1 MQWILLA
8 ALSLAFALSTVFLTQ
23 KWSNV
28 RRTRR
33 ASVILVLIC
42 FLLNAAGTVV
52 IEGIYKAGRPT
63 FFYHLHSPGTVTL
76 KFFISGCALAAIS
89 ACVLIDLF
97 ERKIQKKQPTA
108 HYYWTFSRIATFS
121 LLIAS
126 ILELG
131 LFNMRHYELIGSEK
145 PGIVFERGSYWAQG
159 FYFNRASQKFTSY
172 PNNTYNVTIYPG
184 QVKVR
189 NILLNMDSGQPQTRI
204 RVGYTDETFEF
215 PIELQDH
222 ILDIQIPES
231 CSIPLHTVGTTY
243 MFQIQFPDVTPD
255 KSVEFSIPSVAIN
268 QVVPL
273 KISLIRFLLS
283 AAMTLLLFTFWPGSI
298 FYSIRLNLR
307 SFRQRAVIALLIII
321 FCGWFAWTTFS
332 SYTGSSASFTEQ
344 KAKLS
349 QSYQQYNQL
358 VDALLVPRYALLEKP
373 NKDILNAER
382 PYDKTYRDHYNIFYA
397 WDTALY
403 QGAYYVYFGVVPA
416 AMVLLPWKLITGIDM
431 ELDYASLLF
440 CCLGLIGLYGLY
452 ACLISKAFPRTP
464 FLFYLMGF
472 IILASV
478 LNLTWCLRRGL
489 VYELAICS
497 GFCFIVWAVFLTFQ
511 AWNVRRLRNWFLLGG
526 GLAAA
531 LAVGCRPTLLLVSI
545 LFPFLIIRGM
555 KQDGK
560 LLQRQHLWNLLSF
573 LVPYALIGLLLMKY
587 NYERFGSIFE
597 FGIHYQLTEA
607 NESVSWI
614 RTGIWGTTL
623 AILHYLWTPLTI
635 RMDFPF
641 LHLSEIQIPY
651 NGFLLHTKETI
662 GLFSFPIF
670 WLLFLTGKFRKRLQI
685 KGLWTFYILCLMIGF
700 LLCAACSQFSVVTRY
715 MVDFAW
721 LFAIPA
727 ILVLFCVQEQF
738 EEKGLKQY
746 AEGAA
751 VVCMTVGIAIF
762 AAISV
767 TGEDNWF
774 QKINPV
780 YFEQLVYQFEF
791 WK

>member
-8 ALSLAFALSTVFLTQ
+8 ALCLVFALSTVFLTQ
-23 KWSNV
+23 KWINV
-28 RRTRR
+28 RRSRR
-33 ASVILVLIC
+33 TSVFLILIC
-42 FLLNAAGTVV
+42 FVLNALGTVA

-63 FFYHLHSPGTVTL
+63 FFYHLHSPGTVTF
-76 KFFISGCALAAIS
+76 KFFIGGCALAALTL
-89 ACVLIDLF
+89 CVFIDLF
-97 ERKIQKKQPTA
+97 ETRVQRKKHTA
-108 HYYWTFSRIATFS
+108 HLFWTFSRISIFS

-126 ILELG
+126 IFELG

-145 PGIVFERGSYWAQG
+145 SGIVFERGSYWAQG

-189 NILLNMDSGQPQTRI
+189 NIRIDMDSGQPQTRI
-204 RVGYTDETFEF
+204 QVGYTDETFEF
-215 PIELQDH
+215 PIELPDH
-222 ILDIQIPES
+222 MLDIHIPES
-231 CSIPLHTVGTTY
+231 YSIPLHTVGKTY
-243 MFQIQFPDVTPD
+243 MFQIRFPDVTPD
-255 KSVEFSIPSVAIN
+255 KSVEFSIPSIAIN

-273 KISLIRFLLS
+273 KISPIRFILT
-283 AAMTLLLFTFWPGSI
+283 AGMILLLFAFWPGSS
-298 FYSIRLNLR
+298 FYRIHLNLK
-307 SFRQRAVIALLIII
+307 SFKQRAVILFVMIA
-321 FCGWFAWTTFS
+321 FFGWFAWTTFS
-332 SYTGSSASFTEQ
+332 SYTGSTASFTEQ

-403 QGAYYVYFGVVPA
+403 HGAYYVYFGVVPA
-416 AMVLLPWKLITGIDM
+416 ALVLLPWKWVTGNYL

-440 CCLGLIGLYGLY
+440 CCLGLAGIYALY
-452 ACLISKAFPRTP
+452 ASITKKAFPNMT

-472 IILASV
+472 IILACT

-497 GFCFIVWAVFLTFQ
+497 GFCFIIWAVFLTFQ
-511 AWNVRRLRNWFLLGG
+511 AWESQRFRNWLLLGG

-545 LFPFLIIRGM
+545 LFPYLFLRGM
-555 KQDGK
+555 KQDGA
-560 LLQRQHLWNLLSF
+560 LLQQQHLWNLLSF
-573 LVPYALIGLLLMKY
+573 VIPYALIGLLLMKY

-607 NESVSWI
+607 NESVTWI
-614 RTGIWGTTL
+614 RTGIWGITL
-623 AILHYLWTPLTI
+623 ALLHYLWTPLTI

-651 NGFLLHTKETI
+651 NGFLLHAKETI

-670 WLLFLTGKFRKRLQI
+670 WVLVFFGKFRTRLKS
-685 KGLWTFYILCLMIGF
+685 KGLWAFCIFCLLIGV

-715 MVDFAW
+715 IVDFAW
-721 LFAIPA
+721 LFAFPA
-727 ILVLFCVQEQF
+727 VLVLFCLYELF
-738 EEKGLKQY
+738 EEKGLKPW

-751 VVCMTVGIAIF
+751 VFCMITGIAIF

-767 TGEDNWF
+767 IGEDNWF
-774 QKINPV
+774 QKINLV
-780 YFEQLVYQFEF
+780 YFEKLVYQFEF

>member
-1 MQWILLA
+1 MQWILLT

-33 ASVILVLIC
+33 TSVILILIC

-63 FFYHLHSPGTVTL
+63 FFYHLHSPGTVTI
-76 KFFISGCALAAIS
+76 KFFISGCALAAVS
-89 ACVLIDLF
+89 LCVLIDLF
-97 ERKIQKKQPTA
+97 ETKIQKKQHSA
-108 HYYWTFSRIATFS
+108 QYFWVFSRIVTYS

-184 QVKVR
+184 RVKVR

-222 ILDIQIPES
+222 ILDIHIPES
-231 CSIPLHTVGTTY
+231 YSIPLHTVGTTY

-255 KSVEFSIPSVAIN
+255 RSVEFSIPSVAIN

-273 KISLIRFLLS
+273 KISPIRFFLM
-283 AAMTLLLFTFWPGSI
+283 AAMILLLFAFWPGSI
-298 FYSIRLNLR
+298 FYGIRLNLR
-307 SFRQRAVIALLIII
+307 SFKQRTLILLVIIA

-332 SYTGSSASFTEQ
+332 SYTGSDTSFTEQ
-344 KAKLS
+344 KSKLS
-349 QSYQQYNQL
+349 QSYKQYTQL

-373 NKDILNAER
+373 EKDILNAER

-403 QGAYYVYFGVVPA
+403 HGAYYVYFGVVPA
-416 AMVLLPWKLITGIDM
+416 VTVLLPWKRITGSDL

-440 CCLGLIGLYGLY
+440 CCLGLVGIYGLY
-452 ACLISKAFPRTP
+452 ACIIRKAFPRIP
-464 FLFYLMGF
+464 FLLYLMGF
-472 IILASV
+472 IILV
-478 LNLTWCLRRGL
+478 CTLNLTWCLRRGL

-497 GFCFIVWAVFLTFQ
+497 GFCFIVWAVFLTCQ
-511 AWNVRRLRNWFLLGG
+511 AWDVRHFRNWFLAGG

-545 LFPFLIIRGM
+545 LFPLLIIRGM

-573 LVPYALIGLLLMKY
+573 AVPYALIGLLLMKY

-607 NESVSWI
+607 NESVTWI

-623 AILHYLWTPLTI
+623 AMLHYLWTPLKLS
-635 RMDFPF
+635 MDFPF
-641 LHLSEIQIPY
+641 FHLSEIQIPY
-651 NGFLLHTKETI
+651 NGFLLHAKETF
-662 GLFSFPIF
+662 GLFSFPIC
-670 WLLFLTGKFRKRLQI
+670 WLLLILGKFRNRLQS
-685 KGLWTFYILCLMIGF
+685 KGLWTICIYCLLIGV

-721 LFAIPA
+721 LFAFPA
-727 ILVLFCVQEQF
+727 ILALFCLYELF
-738 EEKGLKQY
+738 EEKGMKPW

-751 VVCMTVGIAIF
+751 VVCMTAGIAIF
-762 AAISV
+762 AVISV

-774 QKINPV
+774 QRINPV
-780 YFEQLVYQFEF
+780 YFRQLAYQFEF